1 MMQALS
7 RESVYAYTDPAEKK
21 FRACA
26 VDARVR

>member
-7 RESVYAYTDPAEKK
+7 RESAYAYTDRAEMK
-21 FRACA
+21 FRAYA